1 MRTGVRITRQW
12 KSTLRRAGYDDL
24 CQAPLVSSTA
34 STEYLTSLFCL
45 VWLTNVSNRFFPTY
59 NGNGCYNLAMPACP
73 TWGGAGGRREP
84 SELND
89 NAVFLLENKRE
100 NGYGSD

>member
-1 MRTGVRITRQW
+1 ME
-12 KSTLRRAGYDDL
+12 STLRRAGYDDL

-73 TWGGAGGRREP
+73 TWGGAGGGGREP

-89 NAVFLLENKRE
+89 NAIFFLENKRG

>member
-12 KSTLRRAGYDDL
+12 KSTLRRARYDDL
-24 CQAPLVSSTA
+24 SEATLVFTTG

-45 VWLTNVSNRFFPTY
+45 FLLTNFSNRYFPTY
-59 NGNGCYNLAMPACP
+59 NRNGCYNLAMPACP

-84 SELND
+84 SKLND
-89 NAVFLLENKRE
+89 NAIFLFKNKRE

>member
-1 MRTGVRITRQW
+1 MFQTV
-12 KSTLRRAGYDDL
+12 
-24 CQAPLVSSTA
+24 
-34 STEYLTSLFCL
+34 
-45 VWLTNVSNRFFPTY
+45 PTY

-89 NAVFLLENKRE
+89 SAVFFLENKRK